1 MPALSK
7 PKTRGDR
14 QMRPLRRTASVL
26 LAAAF
31 CLFGLA
37 AAVPASADEYPTHPI
52 RMIIPWSVGG
62 STDMLGRMLA
72 DAMGKRLGV
81 AIVVENKPGATGTIG
96 YAQVARAP
104 ADGYTLLLGTNS
116 TFAIAPH
123 FYHDLP
129 YDLARD
135 FRPIGMI
142 GSNQQVLCVLPDAPY
157 KTMADLVSAA
167 KAKPGVINY
176 ASSGVGGSSHLAT
189 ELLMSLTGIDMMHVP
204 YRGGAP
210 AVQAILGK
218 QTQIGFVDISVAEP
232 LIHSDKLRALGTSG
246 ANRAPLLPN
255 LPTLAESG
263 AAGFE
268 SLTTFGLFVP
278 GGTSDAIVQKLNT
291 VLNEALHDDKLSRQL
306 AAQGFELSGGPAQA
320 YVDYAKEESR
330 KWGTLIEQRHITLP

>member
-1 MPALSK
+1 
-7 PKTRGDR
+7 
-14 QMRPLRRTASVL
+14 MRTLRHTASAL

-31 CLFGLA
+31 CLIGLA
-37 AAVPASADEYPTHPI
+37 GTGQARAETYPARPI

-62 STDMLGRMLA
+62 STDMLGRLLA
-72 DAMGKRLGV
+72 EGMGKRLGA

-96 YAQVARAP
+96 YAQVARSP
-104 ADGYTLLLGTNS
+104 GDGYTLLLGTNS

-129 YDLARD
+129 YDLQRD
-135 FRPIGMI
+135 FKPIGMI
-142 GSNQQVLCVLPDAPY
+142 GSNQQVLCVTPEAPY
-157 KTMADLVSAA
+157 KTVADLVKAA

-189 ELLMSLTGIDMMHVP
+189 ELLMSTTGINMMHVP

-210 AVQAILGK
+210 AVQALLGK
-218 QTQIGFVDISVAEP
+218 QTEVGFVDISVAEP
-232 LIHSDKLRALGTSG
+232 LIQSGKLRALGTSG

-255 LPTLAESG
+255 VPTLAESG
-263 AAGFE
+263 VPGFE

-278 GGTSDAIVQKLNT
+278 AGASDAIVQQLNKA
-291 VLNEALHDDKLSRQL
+291 LNDSLRDPQLSRQL

-320 YVDYAKEESR
+320 YTAYAAEESR
-330 KWGTLIEQRHITLP
+330 KWGSLIAQRKITLP

>member
-1 MPALSK
+1 
-7 PKTRGDR
+7 
-14 QMRPLRRTASVL
+14 MRKLRHTASAL

-31 CLFGLA
+31 CLIGLTGA
-37 AAVPASADEYPTHPI
+37 DQARAEDYPARPI

-62 STDMLGRMLA
+62 STDMLGRLLA
-72 DAMGKRLGV
+72 DGMGKRLGG

-104 ADGYTLLLGTNS
+104 GDGYTLLLGTNS

-129 YDLARD
+129 YDLKKD

-142 GSNQQVLCVLPDAPY
+142 GANQQVLCVQPSAPY
-157 KTMADLVSAA
+157 KTVADLVNAA

-189 ELLMSLTGIDMMHVP
+189 ELLMSTTGINMMHVP

-210 AVQAILGK
+210 AVQALLGG
-218 QTQIGFVDISVAEP
+218 QTEVGFVDISVAEP
-232 LIHSDKLRALGTSG
+232 LIHSGKLRALGTSG
-246 ANRAPLLPN
+246 TNRAPLLPDV
-255 LPTLAESG
+255 PTLAESG
-263 AAGFE
+263 VPGFE

-278 GGTSDAIVQKLNT
+278 AGTSDAIVQKLNT
-291 VLNEALHDDKLSRQL
+291 ALNDSLKDAKLSKQL
-306 AAQGFELSGGPAQA
+306 AAQGYELSAGPPQA
-320 YVDYAKEESR
+320 YVAYAAEESR
-330 KWGTLIEQRHITLP
+330 KWGTLIAQRHITLP